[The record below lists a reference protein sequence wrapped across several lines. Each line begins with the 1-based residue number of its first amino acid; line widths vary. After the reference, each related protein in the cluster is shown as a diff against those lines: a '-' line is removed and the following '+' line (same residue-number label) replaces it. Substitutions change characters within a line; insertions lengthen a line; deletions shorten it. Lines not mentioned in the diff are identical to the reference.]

1 MSTPETELDV
11 STKSNENVTV
21 KVSKQPNSLVKFEI
35 SVVPQAVVA
44 AYQKALKT
52 INKEVSI
59 PGFRKG
65 KAPTQLILERY
76 QSQLQKEWVDVVLN
90 TGFNE
95 ALQLTHIHPLRD
107 GDLKRP
113 VVHECS
119 QEKGAR
125 FTIEFEARP
134 TIPSI
139 DLSTL
144 NLKKLESKPVT
155 QEQRDQALNQV
166 VYQFTTYD
174 EVHDRPVQEG
184 DYIDIDVEIL
194 ENPPRRIVDN
204 QRVHVNEKD
213 IPAWLKAKIIG
224 LGAKESVEGQTD
236 PQQDADGQEKVY
248 PFKATVEAIWQGN
261 SPAIDDEL
269 AKKVGL
275 QTVDE
280 LHQKLEERLEKEN
293 QMQADEL
300 YQQQLEQF
308 LVEQYP
314 IDLPASMIDA
324 DKQARIR
331 HYAEQLKRQNQEKY
345 LRDNRA
351 QIEQA
356 MEDSTKRS
364 LQLYFLL
371 RKVAADHHLDVTEEE
386 MNQELNRQLSL
397 IPTGRSQLDIYNK
410 DQLRDQIQSLA
421 LEHKI
426 KEFLLSKATYS

>member
-11 STKSNENVTV
+11 STKSNENISV

-44 AYQKALKT
+44 AYQKALKN

-65 KAPTQLILERY
+65 KAPDNLIIERY
-76 QSQLQKEWVDVVLN
+76 QAQLQKEWVDIVLN

-107 GDLKRP
+107 GNLKRP
-113 VVHECS
+113 VVQECS

-134 TIPSI
+134 NIPSI
-139 DLSTL
+139 DPAELQ
-144 NLKKLESKPVT
+144 LKKVEPKAIT
-155 QEQRDQALNQV
+155 QEQKDQALNQV
-166 VYQFTTYD
+166 IYQFTTYD

-184 DYIDIDVEIL
+184 DYIDVDVEIL

-204 QRVHVNEKD
+204 QRVRVAEKD
-213 IPAWLKAKIIG
+213 MPAWLRSKVIG
-224 LGAKESVEGQTD
+224 LKEKESVEGETE
-236 PQQDADGQEKVY
+236 PQEEADGQKKTY

-261 SPAIDDEL
+261 LPAVDDEL

-275 QTVDE
+275 QTIDE
-280 LHQKLEERLEKEN
+280 LHQKIQERLEKEN
-293 QMQADEL
+293 QLQADEIK
-300 YQQQLEQF
+300 QQALELF
-308 LVEQYP
+308 LIEHYP
-314 IDLPASMIDA
+314 IDLPTSMVEA
-324 DKQARIR
+324 DKQARLK
-331 HYAEQLKRQNQEKY
+331 HYTEQLKRQHQENY
-345 LRDNRA
+345 LRENRSR
-351 QIEQA
+351 IETA
-356 MEDSTKRS
+356 MEESTKRS

-371 RKVAADHHLDVTEEE
+371 RKIAADHQIDVTDEE

-397 IPTGRSQLDIYNK
+397 IPSGRSQLDIYNK
-410 DQLRDQIQSLA
+410 DQLREQIHSLA

-426 KEFLLSKATYS
+426 KEFLLSKATYT